1 MDEFVDLENGDG
13 EGPSVEGNEASIVS
27 EAGRYLTINMECFEL
42 PSDPSRYGT
51 FWSKITT
58 YWQRHRSA
66 NEGSR
71 LPPRHRMSDG
81 RPMLIQRSKNP
92 KKDDAHNLCRCEDM
106 RVCVE
111 LAASFG
117 KQVLVKL
124 QGKVERINHS
134 FADHKS
140 HPIVDDH
147 PIGYPQLVAF
157 IKSDNNFLI
166 ARKYVFLRARVL
178 L

>member
-1 MDEFVDLENGDG
+1 
-13 EGPSVEGNEASIVS
+13 
-27 EAGRYLTINMECFEL
+27 
-42 PSDPSRYGT
+42 
-51 FWSKITT
+51 
-58 YWQRHRSA
+58 
-66 NEGSR
+66 
-71 LPPRHRMSDG
+71 MSDG

-92 KKDDAHNLCRCEDM
+92 KKGDANNLCRCEDL

-117 KQVLVKL
+117 KQAPVKP
-124 QGKVERINHS
+124 QGEVERIDHS

-147 PIGYPQLVAF
+147 PIGYPQLAAF

-166 ARKYVFLRARVL
+166 ARKYGVLRARVL
-178 L
+178 LYRQDELSVLEKDLIAMDRDDNIHRPLALYSRRYVSKFLKISSTLVRC